1 MAPGSSAIKVD
12 LDPTIMDMN
21 SPNRLPEHTL
31 ELGKSDSQLE
41 EAFTDSYILF
51 NETTRK
57 YMEAYKQLEE
67 QFEYLNVKL
76 EETNED
82 LRQSLEEKDRVSNHL
97 NNILESMSGGVLVI
111 NLEGNITIFNQAA
124 ETITGLS
131 HGEVVDRP
139 YEDCIGLY
147 GGPEASVLH
156 TLKSGESLS
165 NQEKELKRTDGRAIP
180 LGFSTSLVLDT
191 EGNVLGAVEVFND
204 LTEVKRLEAE
214 LQRVHTLAALGE
226 MAATMAHEI
235 RNPLGGI
242 AGFAALL
249 ERDLDVQDPRRRLV
263 HKITE
268 GVGRLNRI
276 VSSLLTYTRPL
287 RLNIHPVDFVSLVEE
302 ATAFL
307 EIDLGRTRDDIA
319 INRHYPDTSPICS
332 IDPEQF
338 QQVILNLLQNATQ
351 AMPDG
356 GEVDIEIRAAA
367 EPGAGQTTLCIRD
380 QGIGMTEEVQDKL
393 FTPFFTTKED
403 GTGLGLVTSK
413 KIVEAHG
420 GHIRV
425 ESQPGSGTSFFIF
438 IS

>member
-1 MAPGSSAIKVD
+1 MDSSH
-12 LDPTIMDMN
+12 
-21 SPNRLPEHTL
+21 RLPEHTL
-31 ELGKSDSQLE
+31 ELHKTDAQLE

-76 EETNED
+76 EETNKE
-82 LRQSLEEKDRVSNHL
+82 LRKSLEEKDRVSNHL
-97 NNILESMSGGVLVI
+97 NNILESMSGGVLVV

-124 ETITGLS
+124 EAITGRS
-131 HGEVVDRP
+131 QEEVLDRP
-139 YEDCIGLY
+139 YEELFGQVVDR
-147 GGPEASVLH
+147 EMSVLY
-156 TLKSGESLS
+156 TLKSGTGLT
-165 NQEKELKRTDGRAIP
+165 NREKDLKRADGRNIP
-180 LGFSTSLVLDT
+180 LGFSTSLVRDN

-226 MAATMAHEI
+226 MAATVAHEI

-249 ERDLDVQDPRRRLV
+249 ERDLEVQDPRRRLV

-268 GVGRLNRI
+268 GVARLNRI

-287 RLNIHPVDFVSLVEE
+287 KLNAHPVDLVELVEE

-307 EIDLGRTRDDIA
+307 EIDLKRTRDNIT
-319 INRHYPDTSPICS
+319 IKRLYPDTSLVRS

-338 QQVILNLLQNATQ
+338 QQVILNLVQNATQ

-356 GEVDIEIRAAA
+356 GDVEIEVYASG
-367 EPGAGQTTLCIRD
+367 EPGAAQAVLCIRD
-380 QGIGMTEEVQDKL
+380 AGVGMSPDVQDKL

-413 KIVEAHG
+413 KIVDAHG
-420 GHIRV
+420 GQIRV
-425 ESQPGSGTSFFIF
+425 DSQPGSGTSFFI
-438 IS
+438 SLP

>member
-1 MAPGSSAIKVD
+1 
-12 LDPTIMDMN
+12 
-21 SPNRLPEHTL
+21 
-31 ELGKSDSQLE
+31 
-41 EAFTDSYILF
+41 
-51 NETTRK
+51 
-57 YMEAYKQLEE
+57 
-67 QFEYLNVKL
+67 
-76 EETNED
+76 
-82 LRQSLEEKDRVSNHL
+82 
-97 NNILESMSGGVLVI
+97 
-111 NLEGNITIFNQAA
+111 
-124 ETITGLS
+124 
-131 HGEVVDRP
+131 
-139 YEDCIGLY
+139 
-147 GGPEASVLH
+147 
-156 TLKSGESLS
+156 
-165 NQEKELKRTDGRAIP
+165 
-180 LGFSTSLVLDT
+180 
-191 EGNVLGAVEVFND
+191 VEVFND

>member
-1 MAPGSSAIKVD
+1 MS
-12 LDPTIMDMN
+12 

-31 ELGKSDSQLE
+31 ELGKSAGQLE

-97 NNILESMSGGVLVI
+97 NNILESMSGGVLVV
-111 NLEGNITIFNQAA
+111 NLEGNITIFNRAA
-124 ETITGLS
+124 EAITGLS
-131 HGEVVDRP
+131 HEEVVDRP
-139 YEDCIGLY
+139 YEDFIGHFGSL
-147 GGPEASVLH
+147 ETSALH
-156 TLKSGESLS
+156 TLKSGVGLS
-165 NQEKELKRTDGRAIP
+165 NQEKELKRTDGHAIP
-180 LGFSTSLVLDT
+180 LGFSTSLVRDT

-204 LTEVKRLEAE
+204 LTEVKRLETE

-226 MAATMAHEI
+226 MAATVAHEI

-249 ERDLDVQDPRRRLV
+249 ERDLDAQDPRRRLV

-287 RLNIHPVDFVSLVEE
+287 KLNIHPVDLVSLVEE

-307 EIDLGRTRDDIA
+307 EIDLGRTRDDIS
-319 INRHYPDTSPICS
+319 INRHYPELSPICS

-351 AMPDG
+351 AMPEG
-356 GEVDIEIRAAA
+356 GEVHVEVQTTAVPDATR
-367 EPGAGQTTLCIRD
+367 TTLCIRD
-380 QGIGMTEEVQDKL
+380 QGIGMTDEVQNKL

-413 KIVEAHG
+413 KIIDAHG
-420 GHIRV
+420 GDIWV
-425 ESQPGSGTSFFIF
+425 ESQPGKGTSFFI
-438 IS
+438 SLP